1 LIESPDMP
9 ILDKFSLR
17 GKVAVVTGGNRGIG
31 KAIAQ
36 GFAEAGAAV
45 AIVAR
50 DEDKSAEAVAELRDA
65 GHNAI
70 AVKAD
75 VADRNDLQAMLESV
89 TRRLG
94 PVDALVNNA
103 GIGFHADALT
113 LDDAEWRR
121 LFDINLDGVW
131 KASQI
136 VGAQMASR
144 HTGSIINIGSI
155 SGLIV
160 NRPQWHS
167 PYGIAKA
174 AVHHLTK
181 SLAAEWAAKGVR
193 VNAIAPGY
201 VKTEIASTEYEDYR
215 HYWRDE
221 VPMQRYAA
229 PDEIAPTAL
238 LLASAAGS
246 FITGSV
252 FVVDGGYTLW

>member
-1 LIESPDMP
+1 MS
-9 ILDKFSLR
+9 ILDRFSLR
-17 GKVAVVTGGNRGIG
+17 GKVAIVTGGNRGIG
-31 KAIAQ
+31 KAIAV

-45 AIVAR
+45 AVIAR
-50 DEDKSAEAVAELRDA
+50 DEDKNKKTLAELRGLGA
-65 GHNAI
+65 QAI
-70 AVKAD
+70 AVKAN
-75 VADRNDLQAMLESV
+75 VAHRDDLEAMLATV
-89 TRRLG
+89 TNQLG
-94 PVDALVNNA
+94 PVDVLVNNA

-113 LDDAEWRR
+113 LDDSEWRR
-121 LFDINLDGVW
+121 LFDTNLDAVW
-131 KASQI
+131 MASQI
-136 VGAQMASR
+136 VGRQMVAR
-144 HTGSIINIGSI
+144 QTGSIINTGSI
-155 SGLIV
+155 SGFII

-167 PYGIAKA
+167 PYGISKA

-181 SLAAEWAAKGVR
+181 SLAAEWARMGVR

-221 VPMQRYAA
+221 VPMRRYAT

-238 LLASAAGS
+238 LLASDAGS